1 MLWKKRYLCFTT
13 AFSSKCFGESL
24 HYIEG
29 AFDAFAVLWT
39 GVSIR
44 PLHTKPVNLNKWA
57 IISLKSGIFYTL
69 ECFFLTAGSHFDD
82 SNMLRWR
89 IKGLLEAFIVK
100 TLRGHWH
107 KRTAIIL
114 WRLKYFDNAMHEIES
129 KTSFEK
135 VRNFTVDH
143 VFDFA

>member
-1 MLWKKRYLCFTT
+1 MT

-57 IISLKSGIFYTL
+57 IISLKSGIFYTF
-69 ECFFLTAGSHFDD
+69 ECFFSLQGPILMTLICLGG
-82 SNMLRWR
+82 
-89 IKGLLEAFIVK
+89 GL
-100 TLRGHWH
+100 
-107 KRTAIIL
+107 
-114 WRLKYFDNAMHEIES
+114 
-129 KTSFEK
+129 K
-135 VRNFTVDH
+135 VF
-143 VFDFA
+143 